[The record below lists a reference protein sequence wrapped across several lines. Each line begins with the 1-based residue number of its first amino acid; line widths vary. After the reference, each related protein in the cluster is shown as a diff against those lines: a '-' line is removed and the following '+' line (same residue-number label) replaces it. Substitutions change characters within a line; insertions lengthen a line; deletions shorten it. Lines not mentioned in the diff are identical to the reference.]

1 MHLSPDDSTWNRQDI
16 TRADWTTLALAFYAL
31 ANGSRTEYDRL
42 SAPLREGV
50 VGKLCAQYLETGD
63 HHLLDQAGVLLT
75 GSGDWYTYLGR
86 TF

>member
-1 MHLSPDDSTWNRQDI
+1 M
-16 TRADWTTLALAFYAL
+16 TRDDWTTLALAFYAL
-31 ANGSRTEYDRL
+31 ANGSRIEYDRL
-42 SAPLREGV
+42 SAPLRESP

-63 HHLLDQAGVLLT
+63 HRLLDQAGVLLT